1 MRKRWRSSFKANVL
15 APLCLADFYLGVF
28 NGGQHSFLKK
38 NSRSSGAIISYGT
51 LPEFQ
56 PKRTILPR
64 GTSRSDPLPFCIPFR
79 QKRHSFRIP
88 FTEKGT
94 SLTYLLNNTAS
105 LIASSLYFPTKVG
118 STAPNCQKLCIR
130 LVVGTAGISTL
141 EKQNVDCKTEKLKIL
156 NRSRV
161 AVMLLRLQTTSRQLV
176 TTSNGTTLIY

>member
-1 MRKRWRSSFKANVL
+1 MGPCQSSSPKELFSPGVLRGLTPYPFVYHLDRK
-15 APLCLADFYLGVF
+15 G
-28 NGGQHSFLKK
+28 
-38 NSRSSGAIISYGT
+38 
-51 LPEFQ
+51 
-56 PKRTILPR
+56 
-64 GTSRSDPLPFCIPFR
+64 IPFVYLLL
-79 QKRHSFRIP
+79 K
-88 FTEKGT
+88 KGT

-141 EKQNVDCKTEKLKIL
+141 EKQNVDCKTEKLNIL